1 MRLNIAVL
9 LAFFSFSLY
18 AIDDPEQQKIQ
29 QRLQPVGQLHVQ
41 EQKET
46 TTQAS
51 VGDKETAKKANESGQ
66 KIYEQHCIVCHRDGL
81 AGAPK
86 LQNEKDW
93 NPRLTGRTL
102 KDLVASSLKGL
113 NAMPV
118 KGTCIEC
125 NEKDLEAAIQ
135 FMLPK
140 S

>member
-1 MRLNIAVL
+1 M
-9 LAFFSFSLY
+9 
-18 AIDDPEQQKIQ
+18 
-29 QRLQPVGQLHVQ
+29 
-41 EQKET
+41 
-46 TTQAS
+46 
-51 VGDKETAKKANESGQ
+51 
-66 KIYEQHCIVCHRDGL
+66 
-81 AGAPK
+81 APK
-86 LQNEKDW
+86 LKNEKDW
-93 NPRLTGRTL
+93 NPSLTGRTL